1 MVRTVGQP
9 AGGRAGPRPARPR
22 RDGAGA
28 RDHQSGEVGLG
39 FSADLRRA
47 LEAATCGG
55 TGLTFVGFLER
66 AAGEERRGRSRN
78 RRPVTVVRPGSGLPA
93 AVLDAYAQAVEFHDE
108 IPPVVI
114 RWRNLPDGDV
124 FQIDQNKKIL
134 NLNLKYRKD
143 LVGRRSLDPEG
154 APVIEVLIHPLL
166 SRYFEGAF
174 LGR

>member
-1 MVRTVGQP
+1 
-9 AGGRAGPRPARPR
+9 
-22 RDGAGA
+22 
-28 RDHQSGEVGLG
+28 
-39 FSADLRRA
+39 
-47 LEAATCGG
+47 
-55 TGLTFVGFLER
+55 
-66 AAGEERRGRSRN
+66 
-78 RRPVTVVRPGSGLPA
+78 
-93 AVLDAYAQAVEFHDE
+93 VLDAYAQAVEFHDE